1 MANLN
6 KVMLMGNLTRDPEMR
21 YLPSGRP
28 VCEIGLAVNR
38 RWTDRQ
44 SGEKK
49 EQTCFVDCSSFGPQA
64 ETIAKFMQ
72 KGKPIFI
79 EGRLDFQS
87 WETQDGQKRSK
98 LKVVIENFQ
107 FLGGRQEG
115 GNAGGG
121 GEYRAASASQGGGY
135 GGQGGGQQGGGQQG
149 GGQQGGGQQGG
160 GQQGGGQQG
169 GGQDYGQSQGGYGGG
184 AGSGPAA
191 QMDDDDIPF

>member
-6 KVMLMGNLTRDPEMR
+6 KVMLMGNLTRDPELR

-64 ETIAKFMQ
+64 ETIAKYMQ

-107 FLGGRQEG
+107 FLGGRQDG
-115 GNAGGG
+115 ASSRGGG
-121 GEYRAASASQGGGY
+121 GEYRSAAASQGSYGGESAGQGSGY
-135 GGQGGGQQGGGQQG
+135 G
-149 GGQQGGGQQGG
+149 
-160 GQQGGGQQG
+160 
-169 GGQDYGQSQGGYGGG
+169 D
-184 AGSGPAA
+184 SGPQSGSRSGPPASPA
-191 QMDDDDIPF
+191 PMDDDDIPF